1 MDMTPLPDALNVQPV
16 KQNDSMI
23 QILQKEWQNVINK
36 SLFEFPTIKE
46 STIASQMSTIDDVVP
61 EIKKNDIGLTKG

>member
-1 MDMTPLPDALNVQPV
+1 MTPLPDALNVQPV

-46 STIASQMSTIDDVVP
+46 STIASHMSTIDDVVP

>member
-1 MDMTPLPDALNVQPV
+1 MTPLPDALNVQPV